1 MGRKFEHRKS
11 AAAAPQAPWFHAPFP
26 LLRWAARSANRKQA
40 AISMKAL
47 LRAWSVARQLLLRR
61 AIPSRKTGSKP
72 ARWIQLPVPHSQGS
86 LDRAIVRMKGRALP
100 RREVGETQHL
110 PFLRSEFAFRDRLGQ
125 TKTLVVPRQRTSLG
139 DLPSAVPKAV
149 LAERRGFRQKPV
161 QRLWARRKSLQQLR
175 LRPLPTEIRRKS
187 ILVLPRAN
195 QLLSAER
202 PVLKLMQKS
211 FEVAVPQIVGSGKR
225 AAARL
230 QRAQAQRSSR
240 EHFRLSGAAIPDHLW
255 A

>member
-1 MGRKFEHRKS
+1 
-11 AAAAPQAPWFHAPFP
+11 
-26 LLRWAARSANRKQA
+26 
-40 AISMKAL
+40 MKAL
-47 LRAWSVARQLLLRR
+47 FRAWIVARQLLLRR

-125 TKTLVVPRQRTSLG
+125 TKTLVVPRQRASPA
-139 DLPSAVPKAV
+139 DLPPAV
-149 LAERRGFRQKPV
+149 LKPVLPERSRFRLRPV
-161 QRLWARRKSLQQLR
+161 QRLWARRKSLQ

-187 ILVLPRAN
+187 ILVPARAN
-195 QLLSAER
+195 QLPSAEIQF
-202 PVLKLMQKS
+202 LKLMQKP
-211 FEVAVPQIVGSGKR
+211 FQVAGFQVALREKW

-230 QRAQAQRSSR
+230 WRAQAQRSWR
-240 EHFRLSGAAIPDHLW
+240 EHLRLLGAAIPDHLW

>member
-1 MGRKFEHRKS
+1 
-11 AAAAPQAPWFHAPFP
+11 
-26 LLRWAARSANRKQA
+26 
-40 AISMKAL
+40 MKAL
-47 LRAWSVARQLLLRR
+47 FRAWIVARQLLLRR

-72 ARWIQLPVPHSQGS
+72 ARWIQPPVPHSQGS

-125 TKTLVVPRQRTSLG
+125 TKTLVVPRQRAS
-139 DLPSAVPKAV
+139 PAV
-149 LAERRGFRQKPV
+149 LKPVLPERSRFRLRPV
-161 QRLWARRKSLQQLR
+161 QRLWARRKSLQ

-195 QLLSAER
+195 QLLSAET

>member
-1 MGRKFEHRKS
+1 
-11 AAAAPQAPWFHAPFP
+11 
-26 LLRWAARSANRKQA
+26 
-40 AISMKAL
+40 MKAL
-47 LRAWSVARQLLLRR
+47 FRAWIVARQLLLRR
-61 AIPSRKTGSKP
+61 AIPRRKTGSKP
-72 ARWIQLPVPHSQGS
+72 ARWIQPPVPHSQGS

-149 LAERRGFRQKPV
+149 LGERRGFRQKPV

-187 ILVLPRAN
+187 ILVPVGAN
-195 QLLSAER
+195 QLLSAET
-202 PVLKLMQKS
+202 PVLKQKL
-211 FEVAVPQIVGSGKR
+211 FPVAGPQVVGSGKR

>member
-139 DLPSAVPKAV
+139 DLPPAA
-149 LAERRGFRQKPV
+149 RKPV
-161 QRLWARRKSLQQLR
+161 LPQLSRSRLIPVPR
-175 LRPLPTEIRRKS
+175 LRAPPKSPPPRPT
-187 ILVLPRAN
+187 PTA
-195 QLLSAER
+195 
-202 PVLKLMQKS
+202 
-211 FEVAVPQIVGSGKR
+211 
-225 AAARL
+225 
-230 QRAQAQRSSR
+230 
-240 EHFRLSGAAIPDHLW
+240 
-255 A
+255 

>member
-40 AISMKAL
+40 AIPMKAL
-47 LRAWSVARQLLLRR
+47 LRAWIVARQLFRE

-72 ARWIQLPVPHSQGS
+72 ARWIQPPVPHSQGS
-86 LDRAIVRMKGRALP
+86 LDRAILRMKGRALP

-125 TKTLVVPRQRTSLG
+125 TKTLVVPRQRASPA
-139 DLPSAVPKAV
+139 DLPPAV
-149 LAERRGFRQKPV
+149 LKPVLPERSRFRLRPV
-161 QRLWARRKSLQQLR
+161 QRLWARRKSLQ

-195 QLLSAER
+195 QLLSAET

-211 FEVAVPQIVGSGKR
+211 FEVAVPQSVG
-225 AAARL
+225 
-230 QRAQAQRSSR
+230 
-240 EHFRLSGAAIPDHLW
+240 
-255 A
+255 

>member
-1 MGRKFEHRKS
+1 
-11 AAAAPQAPWFHAPFP
+11 
-26 LLRWAARSANRKQA
+26 KQA

-47 LRAWSVARQLLLRR
+47 FRAWIVARQLLLRR

-125 TKTLVVPRQRTSLG
+125 TKTLVVPRQRASLA
-139 DLPSAVPKAV
+139 DLPPPVPKPGFP
-149 LAERRGFRQKPV
+149 ERRGFRLRPV
-161 QRLWARRKSLQQLR
+161 QPLWVRRESLQQLR
-175 LRPLPTEIRRKS
+175 LRPLPSEIRWKS
-187 ILVLPRAN
+187 ILVPARAN
-195 QLLSAER
+195 QLPSAEIQF
-202 PVLKLMQKS
+202 LKLMQKS
-211 FEVAVPQIVGSGKR
+211 FEVAPQIVGSGKR

-230 QRAQAQRSSR
+230 QRAQAQRS
-240 EHFRLSGAAIPDHLW
+240 
-255 A
+255 